1 MQRVKQIFTDKKVI
15 ILGVFVVFI
24 FLMMDLNTRLSDLH
38 RLSVQ
43 RDQIQTDV
51 YKLEETK
58 ASLMKQL
65 AYATSE
71 VAVEEWA
78 RVYNRLAQ
86 PGDQIIIPLQ
96 SGGITPTPV
105 VVETPVARDV
115 QKWEVWKALFFSE

>member
-1 MQRVKQIFTDKKVI
+1 MQRIKQIFTDKKVI
-15 ILGVFVVFI
+15 IPAVFVVFI
-24 FLMMDLNTRLSDLH
+24 LLMMDLNSRLSDLH
-38 RLSVQ
+38 RLSIQ
-43 RDQIQTDV
+43 RDQMQTDV

-58 ASLMKQL
+58 ASLMKKL

-71 VAVEEWA
+71 VAVDEWA
-78 RVYNRLAQ
+78 REYNRFSK

-115 QKWEVWKALFFSE
+115 QKWEVWKALFIDE

>member
-1 MQRVKQIFTDKKVI
+1 MQRVKQIFSDKKVI

-43 RDQIQTDV
+43 RDQMQTDV

-86 PGDQIIIPLQ
+86 PGDQIIIPLP

-115 QKWEVWKALFFSE
+115 QKWEVWKALFFNE

>member
-1 MQRVKQIFTDKKVI
+1 MQRVKQIFSDKKVI

-43 RDQIQTDV
+43 RDQMQTDV

-86 PGDQIIIPLQ
+86 PGDQIIIPLE

-105 VVETPVARDV
+105 VLETPVARDV
-115 QKWEVWKALFFSE
+115 QKWEVWKALFFNE

>member
-1 MQRVKQIFTDKKVI
+1 MQRIKQIVTDKKVI
-15 ILGVFVVFI
+15 ILVVFVVFI
-24 FLMMDLNTRLSDLH
+24 FLMMDLNSRLSDLH
-38 RLSVQ
+38 RLSSQ

-78 RVYNRLAQ
+78 RVYNRLSQ
-86 PGDQIIIPLQ
+86 PGDQIIIPLE

-105 VVETPVARDV
+105 AAETPVARDV
-115 QKWEVWKALFFSE
+115 QKWEVWKALFFNE

>member
-1 MQRVKQIFTDKKVI
+1 M
-15 ILGVFVVFI
+15 
-24 FLMMDLNTRLSDLH
+24 
-38 RLSVQ
+38 
-43 RDQIQTDV
+43 QTDV

-86 PGDQIIIPLQ
+86 PGDQIIIPLE